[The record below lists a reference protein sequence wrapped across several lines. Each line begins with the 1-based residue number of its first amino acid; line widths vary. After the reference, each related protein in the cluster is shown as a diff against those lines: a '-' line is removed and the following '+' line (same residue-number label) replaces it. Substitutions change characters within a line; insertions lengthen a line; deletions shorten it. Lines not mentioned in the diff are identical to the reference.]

1 MTVFPIR
8 IGVVCGFFLV
18 LNAWTGNS
26 VAQSAVTAPAA
37 GAPAT
42 VQVVEP
48 KKPAMRRVARR
59 SSRAVCQALD
69 DPWGNLCVV
78 RLKAQVACNDL
89 PTPGK
94 RAKVVRKG
102 RGAQAT
108 PASIAGNPRQECVD
122 AYMRN
127 V

>member
-1 MTVFPIR
+1 MITFPVR
-8 IGVVCGFFLV
+8 IGFVCGMVLV
-18 LNAWTGNS
+18 LNAWTGDS
-26 VAQSAVTAPAA
+26 FAQTAVSPQGAVTP
-37 GAPAT
+37 T
-42 VQVVEP
+42 SIQVIEP
-48 KKPAMRRVARR
+48 KKPAMKRVARR
-59 SSRAVCQALD
+59 SSRADCQALD
-69 DPWGNLCVV
+69 DPWDNLCVV

-102 RGAQAT
+102 RGAQ
-108 PASIAGNPRQECVD
+108 PALARTTGNPRQECVD

>member
-1 MTVFPIR
+1 MTAFPVR
-8 IGVVCGFFLV
+8 IGLVCGLFLI

-26 VAQSAVTAPAA
+26 VAQSAVTPPAA
-37 GAPAT
+37 GAPAA

-48 KKPAMRRVARR
+48 KKPAMKRVARR
-59 SSRAVCQALD
+59 SSRAGCQALD

-94 RAKVVRKG
+94 RAKVARKG
-102 RGAQAT
+102 RSAQ
-108 PASIAGNPRQECVD
+108 PALARTTGNPRQECVD

>member
-1 MTVFPIR
+1 MTAFPVR
-8 IGVVCGFFLV
+8 IGLVCGMFLV

-26 VAQSAVTAPAA
+26 VAQSAVSPPAA
-37 GAPAT
+37 GAPAA

-48 KKPAMRRVARR
+48 RKPAMKRTARR
-59 SSRAVCQALD
+59 PSRAGCQALD

-89 PTPGK
+89 PSPGK
-94 RAKVVRKG
+94 RAKAARKG
-102 RGAQAT
+102 RSAQTA
-108 PASIAGNPRQECVD
+108 PAPFSGNPRQECMD